1 MSRSSTIRA
10 LAAAAWLA
18 LLSSCAPMPPERG
31 VLTTPE
37 SQLKLRSIQTRAY
50 DTSDR
55 QFVLRGVIATL
66 QDLEFMIEAADAAL
80 GTVTARKFLL
90 PRGTPL
96 GRDLTL
102 TVTVRP
108 RGEKQMLV
116 RLNAEFNRKAVEDP
130 EVYQSFFLTLGRS
143 LFLSGHEVE

>member
-1 MSRSSTIRA
+1 MNTSGIIRT
-10 LAAAAWLA
+10 LAATAWFASLA
-18 LLSSCAPMPPERG
+18 SCQSPPERG
-31 VLTTPE
+31 VLTSPE

-50 DTSDR
+50 DTTNR
-55 QFVLRGVIATL
+55 QTVMRGVIATL

-80 GTVTARKFLL
+80 GTVSARKFLL
-90 PRGTPL
+90 VRGMAVASDMTM
-96 GRDLTL
+96 

-130 EVYQSFFLTLGRS
+130 EVYQSFFVALGKS
-143 LFLSGHEVE
+143 LFLSGHEVD

>member
-1 MSRSSTIRA
+1 VNGNGFIRT
-10 LAAAAWLA
+10 LAAATFIGA
-18 LLSSCAPMPPERG
+18 LFSCAQTPPERG
-31 VLTTPE
+31 VLTSPE
-37 SQLKLRSIQTRAY
+37 SQLKLRSIQSRAY

-96 GRDLTL
+96 GRDLML

-116 RLNAEFNRKAVEDP
+116 RLNAEFNRRAIEDP
-130 EVYQSFFLTLGRS
+130 EVYQSFFLSLGRS
-143 LFLSGHEVE
+143 LFLSGQEVE

>member
-1 MSRSSTIRA
+1 VNTSGIIRT
-10 LAAAAWLA
+10 LAAAAWFASLA
-18 LLSSCAPMPPERG
+18 SCQSPPERG
-31 VLTTPE
+31 VLTSPE

-50 DTSDR
+50 DTTNR
-55 QFVLRGVIATL
+55 QTVMRGVIATL

-80 GTVTARKFLL
+80 GTVSARKFLL
-90 PRGTPL
+90 VRGMAVASDMTM
-96 GRDLTL
+96 

-130 EVYQSFFLTLGRS
+130 EVYQSFFVALGKS
-143 LFLSGHEVE
+143 LFLSGHEVD

>member
-1 MSRSSTIRA
+1 
-10 LAAAAWLA
+10 
-18 LLSSCAPMPPERG
+18 
-31 VLTTPE
+31 VLTSPE
-37 SQLKLRSIQTRAY
+37 SQLKLRSIQSRAY
-50 DTSDR
+50 DTTDR
-55 QFVLRGVIATL
+55 QMVLRGVIATL

-90 PRGTPL
+90 LRGTPVAS
-96 GRDLTL
+96 DLTL

-130 EVYQSFFLTLGRS
+130 EVYQSFFVALGKS
-143 LFLSGHEVE
+143 LFLSGQEVD

>member
-1 MSRSSTIRA
+1 MRRRSAIGT
-10 LAAAAWLA
+10 LAMAACIAS
-18 LLSSCAPMPPERG
+18 LSSCAPTPPERG
-31 VLTTPE
+31 VLTSPE
-37 SQLKLRSIQTRAY
+37 SQLKLRSIQSRAY
-50 DTSDR
+50 DTTDT

-80 GTVTARKFLL
+80 GMVTARKFLL

-96 GRDLTL
+96 GRDLML

-108 RGEKQMLV
+108 RGEKQTLV